1 MPNRFFVAAP
11 SIGKASVKKIEEVS
25 TRKFYGELDM
35 CRMDLFIRSVTNV
48 ELSAKPS
55 FPSRR
60 IVSLTLLRCVALF
73 LFYFSLFTFYR
84 IDTVDRILSAELGE
98 PFPLLILILYF
109 VFLLNT
115 VLPTV
120 LRFFKNK
127 KTELR
132 QCVRILF
139 SFYFG
144 VK

>member
-60 IVSLTLLRCVALF
+60 IVSLTAALCCPF
-73 LFYFSLFTFYR
+73 SFFPFYFLLFTFYR
-84 IDTVDRILSAELGE
+84 IDTIQNTDREGA
-98 PFPLLILILYF
+98 
-109 VFLLNT
+109 
-115 VLPTV
+115 LPT
-120 LRFFKNK
+120 LN
-127 KTELR
+127 
-132 QCVRILF
+132 
-139 SFYFG
+139 
-144 VK
+144 